1 MTKKFAHNGCRK
13 DLLIFINLISL
24 SGAVIQ
30 KLCEKGV
37 SLHFS
42 KYMQKYLKM
51 HRNGFEAGKC
61 AIQIKY
67 LSCRSFGLKIINVEK
82 KKCDKIPTM

>member
-37 SLHFS
+37 SLHFV
-42 KYMQKYLKM
+42 
-51 HRNGFEAGKC
+51 F
-61 AIQIKY
+61 
-67 LSCRSFGLKIINVEK
+67 LKIHA
-82 KKCDKIPTM
+82 KIS